1 MSLELKESRQAGDP
15 TGLESNDAALADKST
30 GISAAGPGLTQPER
44 LDPSRAPSD
53 LVPRARALHLE
64 ATATMNRAW
73 RDALEAAQDHAASPL
88 PRAMLHSD
96 ALTAEA
102 VEQVDLAVAVG
113 ERTGYLNAFEDV
125 ARDLFPLVWAAGYRE
140 GQKDLVVGQ
149 DAAHR
154 RWQEEMDRQLVASL
168 SKGVP
173 YPELCELRGEHDRA
187 VRARQVLAERG
198 VVA

>member
-15 TGLESNDAALADKST
+15 AGLESNDAALTDKST
-30 GISAAGPGLTQPER
+30 GISAAGPDLTQPER

-88 PRAMLHSD
+88 PRAMLHPE

-149 DAAHR
+149 DVAQR
-154 RWQEEMDRQLVASL
+154 RWREEMDRRLAASL
-168 SKGVP
+168 ARGVP
-173 YPELCELRGEHDRA
+173 YPELCELRGEPERA
-187 VRARQVLAERG
+187 ERARQLYAERG
-198 VVA
+198 IV

>member
-1 MSLELKESRQAGDP
+1 MMNKRNPHQMSPMGESPSCAVGWPQV
-15 TGLESNDAALADKST
+15 TAAST
-30 GISAAGPGLTQPER
+30 ATASLTR
-44 LDPSRAPSD
+44 LDSSRAPSD

-88 PRAMLHSD
+88 PRAMLHPE

-113 ERTGYLNAFEDV
+113 ERAGYLNAFEDV
-125 ARDLFPLVWAAGYRE
+125 ARDLFPLVWAAGYAE
-140 GQKDLVVGQ
+140 GQKDLVVGR
-149 DAAHR
+149 DAAQR

-173 YPELCELRGEHDRA
+173 YPELCELRGEPERA
-187 VRARQVLAERG
+187 ERARQVYTERG
-198 VVA
+198 IA

>member
-1 MSLELKESRQAGDP
+1 MSLELKEPRQAGDP
-15 TGLESNDAALADKST
+15 AGLESNAALTNKPTGFST
-30 GISAAGPGLTQPER
+30 VGLDLARPER

-88 PRAMLHSD
+88 PWAMLHPE

-102 VEQVDLAVAVG
+102 AEQVDRAVAVG
-113 ERTGYLNAFEDV
+113 ERAGYLNAFEDV
-125 ARDLFPLVWAAGYRE
+125 ARTLFPLVWAAGYAE

-154 RWQEEMDRQLVASL
+154 RWQEEMDRALAASL
-168 SKGVP
+168 SQGTP
-173 YPELCELRGEHDRA
+173 YVQLCERRGEPDRA
-187 VRARQVLAERG
+187 ERARQLYAEREIS
-198 VVA
+198 V

>member
-15 TGLESNDAALADKST
+15 TGLESNAALTSKST
-30 GISAAGPGLTQPER
+30 GISAAGPDLTQPER

-88 PRAMLHSD
+88 PRAMLHPE

-125 ARDLFPLVWAAGYRE
+125 ARDLFPLVWAAGYAE

-149 DAAHR
+149 DAAQR
-154 RWQEEMDRQLVASL
+154 RWREEMDRQLVASL

-173 YPELCELRGEHDRA
+173 YPELCELRGEPERA
-187 VRARQVLAERG
+187 ERARQVYTERG
-198 VVA
+198 IA

>member
-15 TGLESNDAALADKST
+15 TGLESNAALADKST
-30 GISAAGPGLTQPER
+30 GMSAAGPDLTQPER

-88 PRAMLHSD
+88 PRAMLHPD

-149 DAAHR
+149 DVAQR
-154 RWQEEMDRQLVASL
+154 RWREEMDRRLAASL
-168 SKGVP
+168 AQGTP
-173 YPELCELRGEHDRA
+173 YVQLCERRGEPDRA
-187 VRARQVLAERG
+187 ERARQVYTERG
-198 VVA
+198 IV

>member
-1 MSLELKESRQAGDP
+1 MSLELKEPRQAGDP
-15 TGLESNDAALADKST
+15 AGLKSNDAALTGKST
-30 GISAAGPGLTQPER
+30 GFSTVGLDLSQPER

-53 LVPRARALHLE
+53 LAPRARALHLE

-73 RDALEAAQDHAASPL
+73 RNALEAAQDHAASPL
-88 PRAMLHSD
+88 PWAMLHPE

-102 VEQVDLAVAVG
+102 VEQVGLAVAAG

-154 RWQEEMDRQLVASL
+154 RWQEEMDRRLAASL
-168 SKGVP
+168 ASGTR
-173 YPELCELRGEHDRA
+173 YPELCELRGEPERA
-187 VRARQVLAERG
+187 ERARQLYAERG
-198 VVA
+198 IA

>member
-1 MSLELKESRQAGDP
+1 MSLELKEPRQAGDP
-15 TGLESNDAALADKST
+15 AGLESNAALTGQST
-30 GISAAGPGLTQPER
+30 GFSTVGLDLAQPER

-64 ATATMNRAW
+64 ATATMNRAH
-73 RDALEAAQDHAASPL
+73 RAALEAAQDHAASPL
-88 PRAMLHSD
+88 PRAMLHPE

-102 VEQVDLAVAVG
+102 MEQVDLAVAVG

-154 RWQEEMDRQLVASL
+154 RWREEMDRQLVASL

-173 YPELCELRGEHDRA
+173 YPELCELRGEPERA
-187 VRARQVLAERG
+187 ERARQVYTERG
-198 VVA
+198 IV

>member
-30 GISAAGPGLTQPER
+30 GISAAGPDLTQPER

-125 ARDLFPLVWAAGYRE
+125 ARDLFPLVWAAGYAE

-154 RWQEEMDRQLVASL
+154 RWREEMDRALVASL
-168 SKGVP
+168 SRGVP
-173 YPELCELRGEHDRA
+173 YPELCERWGEPDRA
-187 VRARQVLAERG
+187 ERARQVYAERG
-198 VVA
+198 IA

>member
-15 TGLESNDAALADKST
+15 TGLESNAALADKST
-30 GISAAGPGLTQPER
+30 GISAAGPDLTQPER

-88 PRAMLHSD
+88 PRAMLHPD

-149 DAAHR
+149 DVAQR
-154 RWQEEMDRQLVASL
+154 RWREEMDRRLAASL
-168 SKGVP
+168 AQGTP
-173 YPELCELRGEHDRA
+173 YVQLCELRGEPERA
-187 VRARQVLAERG
+187 ERARQVYTERG
-198 VVA
+198 IV

>member
-15 TGLESNDAALADKST
+15 AGLESNAALTSKST
-30 GISAAGPGLTQPER
+30 GIPAAGPDLTQPER
-44 LDPSRAPSD
+44 LDLSRAPSD

-88 PRAMLHSD
+88 PRAMLHPE

-149 DAAHR
+149 DAAQR
-154 RWQEEMDRQLVASL
+154 RWREEMDRQLVASL
-168 SKGVP
+168 SKGTP
-173 YPELCELRGEHDRA
+173 YPELCELRGEPERA
-187 VRARQVLAERG
+187 ERARQVYTERG
-198 VVA
+198 IV

>member
-15 TGLESNDAALADKST
+15 TGLESNAALADKST
-30 GISAAGPGLTQPER
+30 GMSAAGPDLTQPER

-53 LVPRARALHLE
+53 LVPRARALRLE

-88 PRAMLHSD
+88 PRAMLHPD

-149 DAAHR
+149 DVAQR
-154 RWQEEMDRQLVASL
+154 RWREEMDRRLAASL
-168 SKGVP
+168 AQGTP
-173 YPELCELRGEHDRA
+173 YVQLCERRGEPDRA
-187 VRARQVLAERG
+187 ERARQVYTERG
-198 VVA
+198 IV

>member
-1 MSLELKESRQAGDP
+1 MSLELKEPRQAGDP
-15 TGLESNDAALADKST
+15 AGLESNDAALTNKST
-30 GISAAGPGLTQPER
+30 GISAAGPDLTQPER

-53 LVPRARALHLE
+53 LVPHARALHLE

-88 PRAMLHSD
+88 PRAMLHPE

-113 ERTGYLNAFEDV
+113 ERAGYLNAFEDV

-140 GQKDLVVGQ
+140 GQEDLVVGQ
-149 DAAHR
+149 DAAQR
-154 RWQEEMDRQLVASL
+154 RWREEMDRRLATSL
-168 SKGVP
+168 ARGVP
-173 YPELCELRGEHDRA
+173 YPELCELRGEPERA
-187 VRARQVLAERG
+187 ERARQVYTERG
-198 VVA
+198 IV

>member
-1 MSLELKESRQAGDP
+1 MSLELKEPRQAGDP
-15 TGLESNDAALADKST
+15 AGLESNDAALTDKST
-30 GISAAGPGLTQPER
+30 GISAAGPDLTQPER

-88 PRAMLHSD
+88 PRAMLHPE

-113 ERTGYLNAFEDV
+113 ERAGYLNAFEDV
-125 ARDLFPLVWAAGYRE
+125 ARDLIPLVWAAGYAE
-140 GQKDLVVGQ
+140 GQKDLLVGQ

-154 RWQEEMDRQLVASL
+154 QWQEDVDRRLAASL
-168 SKGVP
+168 ASGTP
-173 YPELCELRGEHDRA
+173 YAELCELRGEPERA
-187 VRARQVLAERG
+187 ERARQVYTERG
-198 VVA
+198 IA

>member
-1 MSLELKESRQAGDP
+1 MSLELKEPRQAGDP
-15 TGLESNDAALADKST
+15 TGLESNAALADKST
-30 GISAAGPGLTQPER
+30 GISAAGPDLTQPER

-53 LVPRARALHLE
+53 LAPRARALHLE

-73 RDALEAAQDHAASPL
+73 RNALEAAQDHAASPL
-88 PRAMLHSD
+88 PKAMLHPE

-102 VEQVDLAVAVG
+102 MEQVGLAIAVG

-125 ARDLFPLVWAAGYRE
+125 ARDLFPLVWAAGYCE

-154 RWQEEMDRQLVASL
+154 RWQEEMDRRLAASL
-168 SKGVP
+168 AQGVP
-173 YPELCELRGEHDRA
+173 YPELCERRGEPERA
-187 VRARQVLAERG
+187 ERARRLYAERG
-198 VVA
+198 IA